1 MYDVTSTL
9 HVQERNL
16 DVTAVKVEVPSLIFA
31 LLEGLF
37 SLSLSFSSSFF
48 ARRIENEIFAAN
60 RPQCAISH
68 SDFQKSMDIVNYRK
82 FALDVTWRNSLISHS
97 SSLANTIR

>member
-9 HVQERNL
+9 HVQERNF

-37 SLSLSFSSSFF
+37 SLFLSLVPSF
-48 ARRIENEIFAAN
+48 ARRIENEIFTAD
-60 RPQCAISH
+60 RPQCMH
-68 SDFQKSMDIVNYRK
+68 LQKYRHGK
-82 FALDVTWRNSLISHS
+82 LSNICT
-97 SSLANTIR
+97 